1 MSSQQMVAI
10 LCSETPEQHEA
21 CRILENGD
29 KEVVIAFWC
38 FDAGEKYRNDRYS
51 IVFNTPERG
60 QYPGVACNSLGMTS
74 SFEVRKEYIDASIHV
89 DDEELATEDRLTLF
103 EQLPTAVQQTF
114 LRECHKYST
123 ST

>member
-60 QYPGVACNSLGMTS
+60 QYPGVARAGRTWLAL
-74 SFEVRKEYIDASIHV
+74 RKA
-89 DDEELATEDRLTLF
+89 LAFRPLMA
-103 EQLPTAVQQTF
+103 QKPSAV
-114 LRECHKYST
+114 LSPL
-123 ST
+123 